1 MNSKNATVFTS
12 IIENW
17 HNGNLSDARRRIR
30 TLTKYQVAS
39 LLVHGWM
46 SETGRIFIG
55 DRDLENDFQRFV
67 LDSLESKD

>member
-1 MNSKNATVFTS
+1 MNSKNAAIFTS

-17 HNGNLSDARRRIR
+17 HNGNLSIAKRRIR
-30 TLTKYQVAS
+30 TLTKYQIVS

-46 SETGRIFIG
+46 SESGRAFIG
-55 DRDLENDFQRFV
+55 NRDLEDDFQSFV